1 MTTTNTTEMAETTEP
16 TTEAVETTT
25 ATTAETEAPAQP
37 EPVAEPDVE
46 TEAEAPESGRPE
58 REAAKYRRQLREVEA
73 ERDGLRATLAAL
85 QTSYVE
91 QVLKSPIRFPDTPL
105 EGGGRRRGNVIE
117 LRNPTDLATIG
128 GVEHAD
134 LFTDGLLDQDKLFE
148 AVGAL
153 YEARPELFK
162 FHHQPIPSIGRDTAD
177 HNALRRG
184 SGDWAGAL
192 RDIL

>member
-1 MTTTNTTEMAETTEP
+1 MTDTTTTETTDP
-16 TTEAVETTT
+16 TAEAVETMPT
-25 ATTAETEAPAQP
+25 ASTDTEAPTQP
-37 EPVAEPDVE
+37 EPDVE
-46 TEAEAPESGRPE
+46 TGAEAAEGGKPE
-58 REAAKYRRQLREVEA
+58 REAARYRRQLREVEA

-134 LFTDGLLDQDKLFE
+134 LFTGGLLDQDKLLE

-177 HNALRRG
+177 HNALTRG